1 MNVES
6 AEFLLCLKALHGIS
20 IVCWMAGQ
28 VWMWRAERALLHV
41 RGRVNRR
48 VLGAATTLAATLAL
62 SSGAGLLVL

>member
-28 VWMWRAERALLHV
+28 VWMWRVQGAGA
-41 RGRVNRR
+41 VNRR
-48 VLGAATTLAATLAL
+48 PLRLATSLAATLAL
-62 SSGAGLLVL
+62 FSGAGLLAL